1 MSDKKAEDAAL
12 AQLKMRMQSRVI
24 MVAPNKSNEVSNI
37 GQGNVDVGASI
48 STSTNSS
55 NFQNSSNI
63 HVHNNST
70 STSTSSSNINIHDNI
85 FAPNFASSSSSL
97 KTKDL
102 SKVLAIQKHTASL
115 RYDQYTQTNEVESL
129 LCRSCCFIKKSDEK
143 KAREPPRGSSDE
155 EMKEWAFKQAIMDV
169 QVSCNDFF
177 YLSHCFLIYRC
188 VFVHVNT
195 FSNFVPPHVLFLR
208 TAENAFSVAPWKTL
222 H

>member
-37 GQGNVDVGASI
+37 AQGNVDVGASI
-48 STSTNSS
+48 STSTNSF

-70 STSTSSSNINIHDNI
+70 STSTSSSNIYVNNKSISTSTSSSNIQKSPNIQSSSNINIHDNI

-143 KAREPPRGSSDE
+143 KAHEPPRGSSDE
-155 EMKEWAFKQAIMDV
+155 M
-169 QVSCNDFF
+169 
-177 YLSHCFLIYRC
+177 R
-188 VFVHVNT
+188 
-195 FSNFVPPHVLFLR
+195 R
-208 TAENAFSVAPWKTL
+208 
-222 H
+222 